1 MCRYSRVKFLC
12 IFVGIVIGFFITSVE
27 DLSAHSWRALPQA
40 GISFRGSYW
49 DLVDDV
55 GGIRVHT
62 HRGFKEI
69 SLGGLGGEV
78 SFFSR
83 IHEQMF
89 VGFNIGAIGEVENR
103 ILRLDGE
110 DVDVTAVVPV
120 LFGFRFNLLPA
131 ALKSHLQPYATVGAG
146 AYWLSDIQVR
156 DRYYYREKVHVNS
169 TILPGAYTGLGL
181 NFLLT
186 RSLALNYDMK
196 YHWVDFERDKY
207 NSGIE
212 FSVGLSMMWGK
223 YGRSHKK
230 PWRR

>member
-78 SFFSR
+78 SFF
-83 IHEQMF
+83 
-89 VGFNIGAIGEVENR
+89 
-103 ILRLDGE
+103 
-110 DVDVTAVVPV
+110 
-120 LFGFRFNLLPA
+120 
-131 ALKSHLQPYATVGAG
+131 
-146 AYWLSDIQVR
+146 
-156 DRYYYREKVHVNS
+156 
-169 TILPGAYTGLGL
+169 
-181 NFLLT
+181 
-186 RSLALNYDMK
+186 
-196 YHWVDFERDKY
+196 
-207 NSGIE
+207 
-212 FSVGLSMMWGK
+212 
-223 YGRSHKK
+223 
-230 PWRR
+230 